1 MIQGL
6 KCTFNYY
13 YYTSTRLLHRFFT
26 YESSCTTTTKRSRV
40 RKCSRV
46 GKETRN
52 GSGRVENEVDRKRR
66 KVTFLHLLP
75 SFFLYYLLPPP
86 PPRKHLVPLFSF
98 LPSFLFFHLLLLRDL
113 ELETTILP
121 AGRFHLIREECS
133 RRSFA
138 EREKKEKKKRR
149 RKRETLESSRPLDVY
164 LETGHNYVAN
174 RVNEFFPACRI
185 SRATRVKSRRRVVR
199 ISRLSEFISGNKR
212 PEIKFRFQEFAPILR
227 YAYSSF
233 SMRVQQSFFFLF
245 FPVLF
250 GCN

>member
-6 KCTFNYY
+6 KYTFNYY

-52 GSGRVENEVDRKRR
+52 GSWRVENEVDRKRR

-98 LPSFLFFHLLLLRDL
+98 LPSSFF
-113 ELETTILP
+113 T
-121 AGRFHLIREECS
+121 
-133 RRSFA
+133 
-138 EREKKEKKKRR
+138 
-149 RKRETLESSRPLDVY
+149 SS
-164 LETGHNYVAN
+164 
-174 RVNEFFPACRI
+174 
-185 SRATRVKSRRRVVR
+185 SSATWNS
-199 ISRLSEFISGNKR
+199 KR
-212 PEIKFRFQEFAPILR
+212 P
-227 YAYSSF
+227 
-233 SMRVQQSFFFLF
+233 FFLQADF
-245 FPVLF
+245 T
-250 GCN
+250 